1 MLSMEATVAQF
12 AAPNGRNY
20 HFVVPC
26 LLMPLKE
33 VQGLILLMGTKM
45 VAT

>member
-1 MLSMEATVAQF
+1 MLSMEAIVALF
-12 AAPNGRNY
+12 AAPNGRNF

-33 VQGLILLMGTKM
+33 AQGLILLMGTKM
-45 VAT
+45 AAT